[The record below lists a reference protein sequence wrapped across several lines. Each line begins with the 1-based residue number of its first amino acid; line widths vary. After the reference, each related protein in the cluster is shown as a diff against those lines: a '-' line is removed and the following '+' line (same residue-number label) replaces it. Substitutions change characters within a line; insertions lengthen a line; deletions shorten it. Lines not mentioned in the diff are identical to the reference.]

1 MALSFLE
8 QLLTVAG
15 LAFVSGLMF
24 AVALGRG
31 EIGVYRPVSRAGSLS
46 SAASGAVEEAP
57 RRLRRS
63 KPLTRVVGD
72 SVRDMDPA
80 LFWVLVALTALV
92 VISGVITRLG

>member
-1 MALSFLE
+1 MGLSFLE

-31 EIGVYRPVSRAGSLS
+31 EIGLFRPVERAGSLS
-46 SAASGAVEEAP
+46 SAASGVAGRP
-57 RRLRRS
+57 RPRARRS
-63 KPLTRVVGD
+63 KPLTRVIGD

-80 LFWVLVALTALV
+80 LFWVLVALAGLV